1 MTNDEILQAAKVER
15 DRIVTEVMLSH
26 TEEVDGFSYRWF
38 ARRIADEVA
47 AIIEKRT
54 IERCAVVA
62 EELRHPYGFSGE
74 NVDWCAGTDHAAAA
88 IRKLGEQE

>member
-1 MTNDEILQAAKVER
+1 MKHDEILQAAKVER

-26 TEEVDGFSYRWF
+26 TEDVDGFSYRWF

-54 IERCAVVA
+54 IERCAQEIEWEDDVA
-62 EELRHPYGFSGE
+62 RPGSFYASE
-74 NVDWCAGTDHAAAA
+74 
-88 IRKLGEQE
+88 IRKPGEQ